1 LPLIIGLLSFTV
13 IPVAASI
20 YFSLTDYPIF
30 DPPKWV
36 GPKNYLELVSDGR
49 FWLSVWNTFYFVLF
63 AVPLG
68 MLVGLCLALLAL
80 GSGAARV
87 VWFGKGAAFYLH
99 NPVFYIKI
107 ALFLAVGLI
116 SIPPTMQFL
125 RWTRSLTSGAT
136 NVASDYQVI
145 RVRRHILIEL
155 TLFALIPLMATLMA
169 RGIGIQTVAQ

>member
-1 LPLIIGLLSFTV
+1 MASALIAYLHYVAMISIAVILVVEYMVCMPGMPGSRIRLLTRLDLLYMGV
-13 IPVAASI
+13 
-20 YFSLTDYPIF
+20 
-30 DPPKWV
+30 
-36 GPKNYLELVSDGR
+36 
-49 FWLSVWNTFYFVLF
+49 
-63 AVPLG
+63 
-68 MLVGLCLALLAL
+68 ALLAL

-116 SIPPTMQFL
+116 SVPPTLQYL
-125 RWTRSLTSGAT
+125 RWMRSLNSAAT
-136 NVASDYQVI
+136 NVAADYEVL

-169 RGIGIQTVAQ
+169 RGIGIQAVAQ